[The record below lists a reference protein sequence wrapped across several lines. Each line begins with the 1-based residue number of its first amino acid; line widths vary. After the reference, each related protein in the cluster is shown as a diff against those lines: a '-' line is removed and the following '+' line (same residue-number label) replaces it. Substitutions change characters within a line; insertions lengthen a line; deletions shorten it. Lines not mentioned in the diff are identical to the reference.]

1 MELLRRPKESY
12 TSYLKRIVQATREKQ
27 LNYEEMGNCLL
38 GERNVYSS
46 ENLRKVFYAL
56 DIIADKLDEDIV
68 ITDEDL
74 LLEIERQKDELYKT
88 TQRLRDKKRE
98 INNDLRKIARFE
110 NLEQVLRTELAIH
123 KPLEINK
130 EVSYTSEDNVE
141 ASVLISDIH
150 YGIEIENNVNKF
162 NSTIAEQRMNTLV
175 DRVIQYCEFH
185 KVQTLHVELL
195 GDLISGYINISNRVE
210 QEEDLISQIIG
221 ISAILSSALNK
232 LVSRIPTVNLYCVF
246 GNHSRV
252 NPNKKENLNRENYE
266 RLIFTYIQ
274 MRVSGLNKFITSD
287 TEDYLCYTLNNDRKV
302 VCTHGDKDNLSSIV
316 TNYIAL
322 LGFVP
327 NEIHLGHYHNFKI
340 VDENDIT
347 IVVNGSIVGS
357 DDYAVSIR
365 KNTEPCQVLR
375 IYSNDFSTYAIKL

>member
-1 MELLRRPKESY
+1 MKLLRKPQESY
-12 TSYLKRIVQATREKQ
+12 TSYLKRVVQATREKQ
-27 LNYEEMGNCLL
+27 LNYEEMGDCLL
-38 GERNVYSS
+38 EERNVYSS

-56 DIIADKLDEDIV
+56 DIIADKLDEDV
-68 ITDEDL
+68 VTTDKDL
-74 LLEIERQKDELYKT
+74 LLEIERQKDELYKF
-88 TQRLRDKKRE
+88 TQRSRDKQRE
-98 INNDLRKIARFE
+98 IRNDLRKMARFE

-123 KPLEINK
+123 KPFDYTK
-130 EVSYTSEDNVE
+130 DVSYVAIDNVE

-150 YGIEIENNVNKF
+150 FGIEIDNNVNKF
-162 NSTIAEQRMNTLV
+162 NSTIAKQRIDTLI
-175 DRVIQYCEFH
+175 DRTIQYCELH

-221 ISAILSSALNK
+221 ISSILSSALSK
-232 LVSRIPTVNLYCVF
+232 LVSKIPTVNLYCVF

-252 NPNKKENLNRENYE
+252 NPNKKENVNRENYE

-274 MRVSGLNKFITSD
+274 MRVQGLNKFVTSD
-287 TEDYLCYTLNNDRKV
+287 TEDYLYYTLRNGKRV
-302 VCTHGDKDNLSSIV
+302 VCTHGDKDNLSNIV

-347 IVVNGSIVGS
+347 VVVNGSIVGS

-365 KNTEPCQVLR
+365 KNTSPCQVLR
-375 IYSNDFSTYAIKL
+375 VYGNDVSTYAIKL